1 VCQVL
6 NIIILCLINYLDHF
20 WCIKYQYIYRKRKRR
35 KEKGKGILVSWV
47 RGDFG
52 PTERGRAAPRP
63 NGPRRPT
70 RRGAARTNAVSV
82 GPRAREGE
90 GLTASG
96 GLTGEG
102 EN

>member
-1 VCQVL
+1 
-6 NIIILCLINYLDHF
+6 
-20 WCIKYQYIYRKRKRR
+20 
-35 KEKGKGILVSWV
+35 
-47 RGDFG
+47 
-52 PTERGRAAPRP
+52 
-63 NGPRRPT
+63 
-70 RRGAARTNAVSV
+70 VSV